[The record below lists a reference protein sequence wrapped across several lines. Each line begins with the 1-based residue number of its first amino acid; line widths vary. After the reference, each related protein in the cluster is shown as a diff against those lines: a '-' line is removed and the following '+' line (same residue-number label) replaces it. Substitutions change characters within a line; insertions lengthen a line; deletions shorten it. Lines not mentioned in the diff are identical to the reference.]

1 MYKKFLLTMI
11 IIIISGCG
19 VALNVERINPK
30 LIDHSDKT
38 LVFLDSHEWDMELQK
53 ALRKNGFSIK
63 KFASQKIVQEKT
75 TGTRKEIFREAGA
88 RYGLDYSYDMGD
100 YCFGGGA
107 LFRKFTVEISDLTT
121 NDIILTV
128 EKGGYSEGCPGA
140 NGTLFSDLARTLSN
154 EWHP

>member
-1 MYKKFLLTMI
+1 MFKILSLTI
-11 IIIISGCG
+11 VILISGCG
-19 VALNVERINPK
+19 VALNVERINTK
-30 LIDHSDKT
+30 LIDHNDKT

-53 ALRKNGFSIK
+53 ALRKNSFSIK

-75 TGTRKEIFREAGA
+75 SETRKEIFREAGA
-88 RYGLDYSYDMGD
+88 RYGLDYGYDIAE

-107 LFRKFTVEISDLTT
+107 RFRKLTVEISDLYT

-128 EKGGYSEGCPGA
+128 EKGGYSEGCPPA
-140 NGTLFSDLARTLSN
+140 NGTLFSDIARTLSN

>member
-1 MYKKFLLTMI
+1 MYKKFMLTMI
-11 IIIISGCG
+11 IIMISGCG

-30 LIDHSDKT
+30 LLDHSDKT
-38 LVFLDSHEWDMELQK
+38 LVFLNSHEWDMELQK

-88 RYGLDYSYDMGD
+88 RYGLDYSYDMAS

-121 NDIILTV
+121 NDIILII
-128 EKGGYSEGCPGA
+128 EKGGNRKVA
-140 NGTLFSDLARTLSN
+140 HQQLALSF
-154 EWHP
+154 PT